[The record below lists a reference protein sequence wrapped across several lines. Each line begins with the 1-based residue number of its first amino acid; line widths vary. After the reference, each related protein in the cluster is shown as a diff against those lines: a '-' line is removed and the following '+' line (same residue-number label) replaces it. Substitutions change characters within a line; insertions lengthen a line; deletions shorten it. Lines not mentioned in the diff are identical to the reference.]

1 MSEKDGGGDQMEWW
15 SVRLRERWRFVCVSV
30 FVLTKGRREIKV
42 VKRGLGDWSRESE
55 RYFKRLCGGK

>member
-1 MSEKDGGGDQMEWW
+1 MEWW

-42 VKRGLGDWSRESE
+42 VERGLGDWSRESE

>member
-1 MSEKDGGGDQMEWW
+1 MVVGEAEREME
-15 SVRLRERWRFVCVSV
+15 VCVREC

-42 VKRGLGDWSRESE
+42 VERGLGDWSRESE